1 MPDQP
6 VARANSSVKPATL
19 ILVAVGLAV
28 VAAVAWGMLNKGS
41 DPFDGVT
48 DLAIDDYMDNAPSF
62 QGNVYKLQGTVVE
75 QLKWTPNNGRLFNVE
90 VGDSRVGVKVPPE
103 FSDQNIQ
110 TGQAFLFKV
119 RVERE
124 GILIAEGIQNS

>member
-1 MPDQP
+1 MPR
-6 VARANSSVKPATL
+6 RANSSVKPATL

-48 DLAIDDYMDNAPSF
+48 DLTIDDYMDNAPSF
-62 QGNVYKLQGTVVE
+62 QGNVYRVQGTVIE
-75 QLKWTPNNGRLFNVE
+75 QLKWTPDSGRLFNVE
-90 VGDSRVGVKVPPE
+90 VGDARVGIKVPPE

-110 TGQAFLFKV
+110 TGQSFLFKI
-119 RVERE
+119 RVERQ
-124 GILIAEGIQNS
+124 GILIAEDIQKS

>member
-1 MPDQP
+1 MPR
-6 VARANSSVKPATL
+6 RANSSVKPATL

-48 DLAIDDYMDNAPSF
+48 DLTIDDYMDNAPSF

-75 QLKWTPNNGRLFNVE
+75 QLKWTPNNGRLFNVLLDGLSF
-90 VGDSRVGVKVPPE
+90 VDGTIFGKHWIDRKRSG
-103 FSDQNIQ
+103 
-110 TGQAFLFKV
+110 
-119 RVERE
+119 
-124 GILIAEGIQNS
+124 